1 MSHLLE
7 VGPLAGRIVTL
18 EPLAD
23 VHVEGLV
30 AASSAERQTFDYTT
44 VPHGRADMVEYVG
57 ALVGGRAAGET
68 IPFAQIRASDGRPV
82 GVTRFL
88 ALRARSRD
96 QLPYA
101 VEIGGTWLASSA
113 QRSGV
118 NVEAKLLMLSHA
130 FESWKVGR
138 VDFKTDARNVR
149 SRSAIVALGASF
161 EGVLRNWQPSLVA
174 GEEARLRDS
183 ALYSILDTEWPSVRG
198 VLKAR
203 LG

>member
-1 MSHLLE
+1 VSHLLE

>member
-1 MSHLLE
+1 M
-7 VGPLAGRIVTL
+7 TL